1 MLDLKKVIRQEKTKQ
16 NSSNS
21 VSRRKEIV
29 KIEAEIDQIQTRKTM
44 QGHELKQ

>member
-1 MLDLKKVIRQEKTKQ
+1 MLDLKKVIRQEK